1 MPQGTFLSSEK
12 RISRKNIS
20 KCAEEIISTAS
31 SYPEAVYGH
40 IGCPISVSSIMRF
53 NALREVKE
61 EVGVDLLPEK
71 GHVIL
76 SDIKKIEFG
85 QTKQSKIAV
94 QVVILAVQVVL
105 SQTY

>member
-40 IGCPISVSSIMRF
+40 IGCHIYVYSIMRF
-53 NALREVKE
+53 NAFNCN
-61 EVGVDLLPEK
+61 
-71 GHVIL
+71 IL
-76 SDIKKIEFG
+76 SSTTSILIIKSPHKNYTIFGQNG

-94 QVVILAVQVVL
+94 HVDIHADQVVM
-105 SQTY
+105 S

>member
-40 IGCPISVSSIMRF
+40 IGCPISVFSIMRF
-53 NALREVKE
+53 NAFNYN
-61 EVGVDLLPEK
+61 
-71 GHVIL
+71 IL
-76 SDIKKIEFG
+76 SSTTSILIIKSPYENYTIFGQNG